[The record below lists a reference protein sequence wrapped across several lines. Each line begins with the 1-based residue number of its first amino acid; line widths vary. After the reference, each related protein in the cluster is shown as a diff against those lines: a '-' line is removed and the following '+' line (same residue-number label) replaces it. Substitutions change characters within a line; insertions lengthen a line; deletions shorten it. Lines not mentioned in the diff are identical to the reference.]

1 MKRLAVL
8 CPGRGSYTESSLG
21 SLPAGHPWVERADRL
36 RAEYRLP
43 PLAELDGAAQ
53 FDRKEHLRPVNVSA
67 LIWLVAMIDSA
78 RAADSGE
85 LVCVAGNSM
94 GWYIALAVG
103 GALDFEDGF
112 RLVQEMAIF
121 QEEHEG
127 GGQLI
132 YPLVDEDWR
141 PVRERAEAVEAAL
154 ASAPG
159 EVFPSI
165 SLGGFAVLAGTNLGM
180 SHLTRALPPVEL
192 GRNRYPL
199 RLMGH
204 GPYHTPLVIG
214 VSDRAQAT
222 LARLGWR
229 RPRVPLI
236 DGRGVRFTPWATD
249 VARLRD
255 YTLREQVIAPFDFTR
270 SVRVALREYGP
281 DELVLPG
288 PGNTLGSICGQIVA
302 AEGWRGVRDKES
314 FEALQASDD
323 RIVRS
328 MRR

>member
-8 CPGRGSYTESSLG
+8 CPGRGSYTETSLG
-21 SLPAGHPWVERADRL
+21 SLPQGHPWVERADQL

-43 PLAELDGAAQ
+43 PLSELDAAAQ
-53 FDRKEHLRPVNVSA
+53 FDRKEHLRPVNVSG
-67 LIWLVAMIDSA
+67 LIWLVAMLDAAEAA
-78 RAADSGE
+78 RSGE
-85 LVCVAGNSM
+85 VVCVAGNSM

-103 GALDFEDGF
+103 GALDFDDGF

-121 QEEHEG
+121 QEEHQG
-127 GGQLI
+127 GGQLL
-132 YPLVDEDWR
+132 YPLVDDDWR
-141 PVRERAEAVEAAL
+141 LDPERAGAVEAAL
-154 ASAPG
+154 AAAPG
-159 EVFPSI
+159 DVFPSI
-165 SLGGFAVLAGTNLGM
+165 HLGGFAVLAGTNVGM
-180 SHLTRALPPVEL
+180 SHLLKALPPVAL

-214 VSDRAQAT
+214 VSDRARMS
-222 LARLGWR
+222 LARLAWR
-229 RPRVPLI
+229 RPQVTLI

-249 VARLRD
+249 VERLRD
-255 YTLREQVIAPFDFTR
+255 YTLREQVIEPFDFTR

-288 PGNTLGSICGQIVA
+288 PGNTLGAICGQIVA
-302 AEGWRGVRDKES
+302 AEGWRSVHDKAG
-314 FEALQASDD
+314 FEALQASSAPL
-323 RIVRS
+323 VRS

>member
-1 MKRLAVL
+1 MKRLAVI
-8 CPGRGSYTESSLG
+8 CPGRGSYTETSLG
-21 SLPAGHPWVERADRL
+21 SLPKGHPWVERADQL

-43 PLAELDGAAQ
+43 PLSQLDGAAQ

-67 LIWLVAMIDSA
+67 LIWLVAMLD
-78 RAADSGE
+78 AAQAAETGHV
-85 LVCVAGNSM
+85 VCVAGNSM
-94 GWYIALAVG
+94 GWYISLAVG
-103 GALDFEDGF
+103 GALDFDDGF

-121 QEEHEG
+121 QEEHQG

-132 YPLVDEDWR
+132 YPVVDEEWR
-141 PVRERAEAVEAAL
+141 PDAARRQAVEAAL
-154 ASAPG
+154 ASSPG

-165 SLGGFAVLAGTNLGM
+165 SLGGFAVLAGTNMGT
-180 SHLTRALPPVEL
+180 SHLMRALPPVQL
-192 GRNRYPL
+192 GRNQYPL

-214 VSDRAQAT
+214 VSDRARVT

-229 RPRVPLI
+229 RPRVTLI

-249 VARLRD
+249 VSMLRD
-255 YTLREQVIAPFDFTR
+255 YTLREQVIAPYDFTA

-288 PGNTLGSICGQIVA
+288 PGNTLGAICGQILA
-302 AEGWRGVRDKES
+302 AEGWRGVHDKAG
-314 FEALQASDD
+314 FEALQSSDAPL
-323 RIVRS
+323 VRS